1 MKILAIGNSFSE
13 DAMYYLK
20 DIAGADE
27 VEVKVVNLYIGG
39 CSLERHWENIRT
51 GAKEYQYQLNGRPQD
66 RMVSVKEALDEEEWD
81 YIVTQQASHDSGWQD
96 TYEPFLHQIVRYLK
110 EEKPQAEILLL
121 ETWAYEVDS
130 THECFERYHCD
141 QMQMY
146 ERLRAAY
153 RKAAEEHQLRLIPC
167 GEVIQ
172 KLRSTKPFD
181 YQHGGISLCRDGYH
195 MHYIYGRYALA
206 ATWYVFVFQKSI
218 RENPY
223 VPTTELMW
231 GETADAE
238 KIETIK
244 KVVESY
250 RASFAENKF
259 PS

>member
-153 RKAAEEHQLRLIPC
+153 RKAAEEHQLRSIPC

-195 MHYIYGRYALA
+195 MHYIYGRYVLA
-206 ATWYVFVFQKSI
+206 PPWYVFVFQKSI

-223 VPTTELMW
+223 VPTTELMR